1 MLTAEK
7 LNAVNETLDKIPLKG
22 KNYTMV
28 IERVRAFREL
38 VPDGCIETNIL
49 KMENGI
55 VTMQAKVYD
64 ETGKLLATGL
74 AQEKE
79 TSSYVN
85 KTSYIE
91 NCETSAVGR
100 ALGMLGIGVDSS
112 MASAE
117 ELVNAIT
124 NQEEKPKKK
133 STEKKPDLEEIA
145 REFPEEPMS
154 MRTAILKYCNEH
166 KLKLQDVSEKYGIEK
181 GMTEDVLAAKLSML
195 KRDYGE

>member
-38 VPDGCIETNIL
+38 VPDGCIETTIL

-124 NQEEKPKKK
+124 NQGDEKPKKTK
-133 STEKKPDLEEIA
+133 EPSMDEIA
-145 REFPEEPMS
+145 REFPEEPAS

-166 KLKLQDVSEKYGIEK
+166 KLKLKDVSEKYGIEK

>member
-28 IERVRAFREL
+28 TERVRAFREL
-38 VPDGCIETNIL
+38 IPDGCIKTTIL
-49 KMENGI
+49 SLEGGV
-55 VTMQAKVYD
+55 VTMQAEIYD
-64 ETGKLLATGL
+64 EGEHLLATGL

-117 ELVNAIT
+117 ELVNAIK
-124 NQEEKPKKK
+124 NESEDKPKKK
-133 STEKKPDLEEIA
+133 TKAQTMKEIA
-145 REFPEEPMS
+145 EEFPEEPAS
-154 MRTAILKYCNEH
+154 MRTVILKYCNEH
-166 KLKLQDVSEKYGIEK
+166 QLNLADVSERYGIER
-181 GMTEDVLAAKLSML
+181 GMSEDVLAGKLSML
-195 KRDYGE
+195 KADYGE

>member
-38 VPDGCIETNIL
+38 VPDGCIKTTIL
-49 KMENGI
+49 KMENGV
-55 VTMQAKVYD
+55 VTMQAEVFD

-124 NQEEKPKKK
+124 NQDDKPKKTK
-133 STEKKPDLEEIA
+133 EPSMDEIA
-145 REFPEEPMS
+145 REFPEEPAG

-166 KLKLQDVSEKYGIEK
+166 QLRLDDVSLKYGIVR
-181 GMTEDVLAAKLSML
+181 GMSEDVLAAKLSML